1 LSVLHFYSLMEPSI
15 RMLSVLLRDIELQLD
30 TEAQEVVWFRNLF
43 QEVLALADRII
54 LDSEHKYIPTLG

>member
-1 LSVLHFYSLMEPSI
+1 
-15 RMLSVLLRDIELQLD
+15 MLSVLLRDIELQLD